1 MRALDV
7 GIVGCGFAG
16 AATAALLGRA
26 GHRVTVYEE
35 FAQPSAV
42 GAGIVL
48 QPTGMSVLAELGVLG
63 QVIERGARLESL
75 HCVTHENRD
84 VFRLDY
90 AQLHPDLFGLGMHR
104 GALFQILHE
113 RAVAAGATLHR
124 ATSIGRVVER
134 PKKAEVRDHADRPIA
149 DHDLVVIANG
159 ARSDLRRSSGLLRRE
174 RPYPWGALWFVARD
188 PTHFY
193 RNRLRQITNGTRHML
208 GLLPTG
214 LGPLGNGADEHQVSL
229 FWCIRM
235 DRIDDFRRAGFTAWK
250 ELLLRYEP
258 DAAFVLDQI
267 ESVEQ
272 VLSAGYHD
280 VVMSP
285 WHTRRQVFIGDAA
298 HAMSPQL
305 GQGTNLA
312 LMDASTLCA
321 ALSEDA
327 PLVVALE
334 RYSRARQAHIDF
346 YQFASRWLTPLFQSD
361 LQALGPLRNVA
372 MSLACRMPFMREEM
386 LRTMSGIKRGIARPS
401 LGLAGILA
409 ALPAAS

>member
-1 MRALDV
+1 MKALDV

-35 FAQPSAV
+35 FAQPSAL

-63 QVIERGARLESL
+63 RVLERGARLESL
-75 HCVTHENRD
+75 HCVTPANRD

-90 AQLHPDLFGLGMHR
+90 AELHPALFGLGMHR

-113 RAVAAGATLHR
+113 LALAAGANLRR
-124 ATSIGRVVER
+124 ATSVARVLER
-134 PKKAEVRDHADRPIA
+134 PRKAQLLDATGELLAE
-149 DHDLVVIANG
+149 HDLVVVANG
-159 ARSDLRRSSGLLRRE
+159 ARSDLRRASGILRRE

-188 PTHFY
+188 PGNFY
-193 RNRLRQITNGTRHML
+193 RQRLRQITNGTRHML

-214 LGPLGNGADEHQVSL
+214 LGPLGDGPPEHRVSL
-229 FWCIRM
+229 FWSIRM
-235 DRIDDFRRAGFTAWK
+235 DRIDDFRRTGFVAWK
-250 ELLLRYEP
+250 AQVSRYEP
-258 DAAFVLDQI
+258 NAGFVLDQI

-272 VLSAGYHD
+272 VLTAGYHD

-285 WHTRRQVFIGDAA
+285 WHTQRQVFIGDAA

-312 LMDASTLCA
+312 LLDASMLCA
-321 ALSEDA
+321 ALNEDV
-327 PLVVALE
+327 PLAVALE

-361 LQALGPLRNVA
+361 LQALGPLRNLA
-372 MSLACRMPFMREEM
+372 MSLACRLPFMREQM
-386 LRTMSGIKRGIARPS
+386 LRTMSGVKRGIARPS
-401 LGLAGILA
+401 LALQNILA
-409 ALPAAS
+409 ALPAAQ